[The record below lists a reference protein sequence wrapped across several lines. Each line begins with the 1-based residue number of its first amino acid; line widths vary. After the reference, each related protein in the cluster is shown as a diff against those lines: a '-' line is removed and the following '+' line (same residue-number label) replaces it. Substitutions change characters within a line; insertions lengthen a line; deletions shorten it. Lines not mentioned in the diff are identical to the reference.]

1 MNELLKSE
9 TKHMKKLSLSDL
21 ANLGVIRNLLIR
33 WNINYSNRKLD
44 YSKIINLKIR
54 ELKKVIYERGLDI
67 VGELPDLNESFD

>member
-1 MNELLKSE
+1 LNELLKSE

-44 YSKIINLKIR
+44 YSKII
-54 ELKKVIYERGLDI
+54 
-67 VGELPDLNESFD
+67 

>member
-1 MNELLKSE
+1 
-9 TKHMKKLSLSDL
+9 MKKLSLSDL